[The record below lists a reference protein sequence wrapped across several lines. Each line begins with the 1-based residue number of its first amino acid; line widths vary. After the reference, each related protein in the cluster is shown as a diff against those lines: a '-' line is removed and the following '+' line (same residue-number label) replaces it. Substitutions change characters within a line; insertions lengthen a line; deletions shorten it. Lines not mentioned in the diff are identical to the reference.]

1 MLPPDLSSPSA
12 RPSFFKNESM
22 TYQVLS
28 LKWRPQSFGDV
39 VGQDHVTQTLL
50 NAFKKDRVAQGYI
63 LTGSRG
69 VGKTTTARIIA
80 KALNCPNTKD
90 GVPCNDCNNCQEI
103 TDGRNLDVLEID
115 GASNRGIEEIR
126 NLREQIKY
134 SPMSAPYKI
143 FIIDE
148 VHMLTNQAFN
158 ALLRTLEE
166 PPSHGKFILATTDIH
181 KVPSTIIS
189 RCQRFDF
196 NRITEATIGKQLS
209 IILASENIKADEESI
224 NAIARKADGSMRDG
238 LSLMDQVIAYAGESI
253 KIDDVSAVIGLIPLD
268 VYFSYSTAIIEKD
281 NSRMMGVLQSI
292 RTTGFP
298 LEDVAQGLNHHF
310 RNLIVGSVKNGED
323 LLDLNED
330 HKRQYIDHAALWN
343 GKDLLRVIQLLNE
356 LEYSL
361 KRVTQPVIHFEMTAM
376 KLLEMDT
383 AISIGEL
390 LSGAK
395 PKGEKKNPELVE
407 IPAVAASRKT
417 QYKPLKEKSSMVEE
431 EKVESP
437 SPPVKDAVKQNSE
450 ISLKTIKKKWMGFV
464 AKITEERP
472 TIGTALEHSEPA
484 QLDGNKLIINV
495 YDLPKFSVGNLN
507 RNNQVIEQFVEEY
520 YGIKIKFKAEL
531 EDQKGST
538 RPSPTMDETPPSTIA
553 HSENGDMVVSR
564 VLEVFDG
571 EILR

>member
-1 MLPPDLSSPSA
+1 MS
-12 RPSFFKNESM
+12 
-22 TYQVLS
+22 YQVLS

-39 VGQDHVTQTLL
+39 IGQDHVTQTLI
-50 NAFKKDRVAQGYI
+50 NAFKKDRVAQGYM
-63 LTGSRG
+63 LTGPRG

-134 SPMSAPYKI
+134 APMNAPYKI

-166 PPSHGKFILATTDIH
+166 PPPHGKFIMATTDIH

-196 NRITEATIGKQLS
+196 NRITEATIGEQLS
-209 IILASENIKADEESI
+209 TILASEKITADDESI

-268 VYFSYSTAIIEKD
+268 VYFGYSTAIIEKD
-281 NSRMMGVLQSI
+281 ASKMMAVLQSI
-292 RTTGFP
+292 RTTGLP

-310 RNLIVGSVKNGED
+310 RNLIVGSVPDGES

-330 HKRQYIDHAALWN
+330 HKKQYIAHAALWD
-343 GKDLLRVIQLLNE
+343 GKDLLRATKELNA
-356 LEYSL
+356 LEFSL

-376 KLLEMDT
+376 KLMEMDT
-383 AISIGEL
+383 SVSIGEL

-395 PKGEKKNPELVE
+395 PAEVKKNPKPVAKPIETAPEKVAYQPVE
-407 IPAVAASRKT
+407 AVAPKAPSPKVAT
-417 QYKPLKEKSSMVEE
+417 PPPPPVEE
-431 EKVESP
+431 TPKETVPQEEAPKP
-437 SPPVKDAVKQNSE
+437 NGK
-450 ISLKTIKKKWMGFV
+450 ISLEAIEEKWGGLV
-464 AKITEERP
+464 GKVTKERP
-472 TIGTALEHSEPA
+472 SIGTALEHSEPV

-507 RNNQVIEQFVEEY
+507 RNNQVIERFVEAH
-520 YGIKIKFKAEL
+520 YGVGLKIKAEHA
-531 EDQKGST
+531 ERNGTDAPKNPVVT
-538 RPSPTMDETPPSTIA
+538 ESPTSTAPSQDGET
-553 HSENGDMVVSR
+553 VVSR